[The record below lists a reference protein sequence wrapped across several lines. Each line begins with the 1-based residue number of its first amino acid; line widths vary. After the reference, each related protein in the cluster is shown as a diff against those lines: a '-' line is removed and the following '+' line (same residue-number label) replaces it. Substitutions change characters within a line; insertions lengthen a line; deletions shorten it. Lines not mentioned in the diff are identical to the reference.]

1 MLILEAQAQV
11 EANALAQA
19 SAEATITI
27 MQFAQGAFS
36 GQMVADGDSYNLSG
50 NASVDQLQDLEVGP
64 VTAKDG
70 HFDATLEN
78 GTVTEV
84 AGSGSLIF
92 GETFQGDASA
102 SFDPSDSTLTGV
114 AQLSQLAPIGG
125 PVERQLEGFAGGVAA
140 PFAPFGRQIARTGQ
154 LTDSERRIATCLVSW
169 FSVQASRSSVRSSGR
184 TASCRAST
192 RAAICETSTRRRSLT
207 TSRTGS

>member
-1 MLILEAQAQV
+1 
-11 EANALAQA
+11 
-19 SAEATITI
+19 

-125 PVERQLEGFAGGVAA
+125 AHQLLVRRATPDHVAEPRRDLIIVGWPGVIPATAFHPVDEPRGLQHSLHHVTHRVVELPARRRDRGRDAA
-140 PFAPFGRQIARTGQ
+140 EDVDLLAIK
-154 LTDSERRIATCLVSW
+154 
-169 FSVQASRSSVRSSGR
+169 R
-184 TASCRAST
+184 TAEEPLPHR
-192 RAAICETSTRRRSLT
+192 L
-207 TSRTGS
+207 